1 MSPCANEMVRSMP
14 LGSGC
19 AALASL
25 ASGSSAALAAALAL
39 ALALAVALAAARD
52 RRRGALE
59 LGEVAAGV
67 AAEVLPR
74 GRRRD
79 EVRAPGGNARG
90 GGDVMTMMMRANG

>member
-1 MSPCANEMVRSMP
+1 MGHVAD
-14 LGSGC
+14 
-19 AALASL
+19 
-25 ASGSSAALAAALAL
+25 ALAAEARPDGGARPGQVLPVRVRPNAALALAL

-74 GRRRD
+74 GRRRV

-90 GGDVMTMMMRANG
+90 GGVMTMMMRANG